1 MAHTIRTKLPPMMK
15 TLFLYLYEMSPFLQ
29 FLFFSFIL
37 HQSEQLQLLTAET
50 NAQNSTWIDRV
61 VLVCLWILLFASAA
75 MLGYWNAS
83 TLDTFFFRNGWGVKD
98 VNYLYHIIVT
108 KLLPMMKT
116 LFLYLPKIDP
126 FLQFLFFSFIV
137 YMSAQLQPVTVEINA
152 QNSTW
157 IDRVALV
164 CSWILIFASAAMLGY
179 WNASTLDT
187 FFFRNGWGV

>member
-1 MAHTIRTKLPPMMK
+1 
-15 TLFLYLYEMSPFLQ
+15 
-29 FLFFSFIL
+29 
-37 HQSEQLQLLTAET
+37 
-50 NAQNSTWIDRV
+50 
-61 VLVCLWILLFASAA
+61 
-75 MLGYWNAS
+75 
-83 TLDTFFFRNGWGVKD
+83 
-98 VNYLYHIIVT
+98 
-108 KLLPMMKT
+108 MMKT

-179 WNASTLDT
+179 WNAETLDT
-187 FFFRNGWGV
+187 AFFGTGWGV